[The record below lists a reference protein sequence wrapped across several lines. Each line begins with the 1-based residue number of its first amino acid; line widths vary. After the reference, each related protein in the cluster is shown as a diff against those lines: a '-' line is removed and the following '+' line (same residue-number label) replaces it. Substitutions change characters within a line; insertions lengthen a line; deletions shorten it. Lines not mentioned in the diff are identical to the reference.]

1 MTTPTDQQ
9 SPAYRFR
16 SGKSRLIDEIA
27 RIESLAS
34 ACLEEG
40 VSLQSVHTGALA
52 LLRMAVEVV
61 EGELVP
67 VAPTVPAC
75 PAALEPPP
83 SSLIEEAR

>member
-1 MTTPTDQQ
+1 MTTTTNQQ
-9 SPAYRFR
+9 SSAYRFR
-16 SGKSRLIDEIA
+16 SGKSKLIDEIA

-52 LLRMAVEVV
+52 LLRMAVEAA

-67 VAPTVPAC
+67 IAPAVPAC
-75 PAALEPPP
+75 PVAFEPPP
-83 SSLIEEAR
+83 SLIEEAR